1 MRRYL
6 CAPPCAALY
15 AALCAVLATTP
26 LAAQG
31 ADGWKLRADRSTNA
45 SDPDAPGAIKF
56 TKTAAGFHAVNPQA
70 AVYWHPANTAAG
82 AYSLKGTFTLVKP
95 SDHTNFYGLVF
106 GGRDLEG
113 PGQTYLYFLVAQD
126 GTWLIKRRAGDAT
139 TEDVVVK
146 TAHAAVKKPA
156 AGGSSVNALEVRVFA
171 RSIDYFVNDTWVH
184 TMPRNGAAAQTDGLW
199 GVRVNHQLEVQVEG
213 LALSKL

>member
-1 MRRYL
+1 MFRR
-6 CAPPCAALY
+6 
-15 AALCAVLATTP
+15 VLPVVLMAWFVATV
-26 LAAQG
+26 AAQTP
-31 ADGWKLRADRSTNA
+31 AGWKVHIDRSTNA
-45 SDPDAPGAIKF
+45 QDPDNKSGVTFMSMGK
-56 TKTAAGFHAVNPQA
+56 GFHVSGGPAGT
-70 AVYWHPANTAAG
+70 YWHPSNTAMG
-82 AYSLKGTFTLVKP
+82 NYTLKGTFTLVKP

-213 LALSKL
+213 LSLSKL